1 MSAEIDDLEHRI
13 LSLASR
19 INKATYE
26 LLVLIR
32 EFEERGGFLKW
43 GQENTAEW
51 LAWRC
56 DYSMTTALEKVR
68 VARALKTLP
77 LVCKEF
83 AVGKLSYSKVRALT
97 RVADRQ
103 NEDLLVAFA
112 LRHSASVVAERCR
125 ELRFG
130 SGESLSIAQRALAN
144 RSLRVRRDS
153 ERGTMTISIEV
164 PLEKGELF
172 EKALDKARDDECL
185 KAPDLQDTSWST
197 RQADAFMTMVS
208 EYLSGEQSEGSS
220 SDNHLV
226 TIHVDQSALANGQG
240 RSSLPIETVKRLCCD
255 SSVVVMTET
264 SEGEPLSIGRKTR
277 TVPTGIARAVKA
289 RDHHCCTFPG
299 CRNKRFVD
307 LHHVEHWSNG
317 GETSADNLILLCEK
331 HHTLVHEGGYRID
344 KDFMDRW
351 IFVRPDGVAIPDN
364 GYRIPEVCPEGY
376 PPAGES
382 LQVPVN
388 RANEPPPPLYL
399 H

>member
-13 LSLASR
+13 LALASR
-19 INKATYE
+19 INRATYE

-83 AVGKLSYSKVRALT
+83 AAGKLSYSKVRALT

-130 SGESLSIAQRALAN
+130 SEESLSIAQQAMASS
-144 RSLRVRRDS
+144 SLRVRRDS
-153 ERGTMTISIEV
+153 ERGTMTICIEV

-185 KAPDLQDTSWST
+185 RAPDLNDTSWSS
-197 RQADAFMTMVS
+197 RQADAFTTMVS
-208 EYLSGEQSEGSS
+208 EYLSGERSEGCGA
-220 SDNHLV
+220 DNHLV
-226 TIHVDQSALANGQG
+226 TIHVDQSALAGGEG

-317 GETSADNLILLCEK
+317 GETSANNLILLCEK

-344 KDFMDRW
+344 KDFMDQW

-364 GYRIPEVCPEGY
+364 GYRIPD
-376 PPAGES
+376 PPAGGFS
-382 LQVPVN
+382 DPVRLQVK
-388 RANEPPPPLYL
+388 EPPPPLYL